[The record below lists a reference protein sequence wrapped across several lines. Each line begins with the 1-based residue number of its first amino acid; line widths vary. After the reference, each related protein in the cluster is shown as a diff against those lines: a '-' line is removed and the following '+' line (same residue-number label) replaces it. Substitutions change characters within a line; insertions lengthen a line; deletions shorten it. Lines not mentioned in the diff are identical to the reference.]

1 MKLGFYYHVP
11 ALQKPEGIYTPGF
24 QGRFIDS
31 LGAHCESVTCFLH
44 SPWANETEMMDYRLV
59 SGNVT
64 LVDIGPHGS
73 VPRRLLHS
81 GHTRRQ
87 VAKHTPGLDV
97 MLIRGPS
104 ALLPVVA
111 RGARAPVALLLVND
125 YLASLKGLHQPRWRE
140 SLIKAWALLNYQQQM
155 RVSRR
160 SLNIVNNR
168 ALYQQLSGKVPWLIE
183 TRTTTLTNADIYR
196 REDTCQEQP
205 FRLLFSG
212 RITREKGVL
221 EVIEALAR
229 VVSAGAD
236 VVLDLVGM
244 IEKNDTILQT
254 INELAARRGLSERV
268 KYHGYRAVGADLFS
282 FYQRADLFILATPS
296 AEGFPRTVWEAMAHS
311 LPVIATRVGSIPELA
326 QGAALLV
333 EPGDAAELAGA
344 IMDLISSPRQR
355 QAMIKKGMELVKNNT
370 LETQV
375 SKMVQ
380 DIQDWLRDPGS
391 APARG

>member
-11 ALQKPEGIYTPGF
+11 ALQKPDGIYTPGF

-44 SPWANETEMMDYRLV
+44 SPWVNETEMMDYRLG

-87 VAKHTPGLDV
+87 VAKHTLSLDV

-140 SLIKAWALLNYQQQM
+140 SLIRAWALLNYQQQM

-183 TRTTTLTNADIYR
+183 TRTTTLTNADFYR
-196 REDTCQEQP
+196 RKDTCQRQP
-205 FRLLFSG
+205 LRLLFSG

-221 EVIEALAR
+221 DVIEALAR

-244 IEKNDTILQT
+244 IEKNDTILQS

-268 KYHGYRAVGADLFS
+268 QYHGYRAVGADLFS
-282 FYQRADLFILATPS
+282 YYQQADLFVLASPS

-333 EPGDAAELAGA
+333 EPGDAAELARA
-344 IMDLISSPRQR
+344 IMGLISSPRQR
-355 QAMIKKGMELVKNNT
+355 QALIKKGMELVKNNT

-380 DIQDWLRDPGS
+380 DIQNWLRNP
-391 APARG
+391 

>member
-11 ALQKPEGIYTPGF
+11 ALQKPDGIYTPGF

-31 LGAHCESVTCFLH
+31 LAARCESVTCFLH
-44 SPWANETEMMDYRLV
+44 SPWVNETEMMDYRLG

-87 VAKHTPGLDV
+87 VAKHTLSLDV

-125 YLASLKGLHQPRWRE
+125 YLTGLKNLNQPWWRGN
-140 SLIKAWALLNYQQQM
+140 LIRAWAMLNYQQQM

-183 TRTTTLTNADIYR
+183 TRTTTLTNADFYR

-205 FRLLFSG
+205 LRLLFSG

-221 EVIEALAR
+221 DVIEALAR

-236 VVLDLVGM
+236 VVLDLVG
-244 IEKNDTILQT
+244 IVEEKENILQA
-254 INELAARRGLSERV
+254 ISELAARRGLSERV
-268 KYHGYRAVGADLFS
+268 QYHGYRAVGADLFS
-282 FYQRADLFILATPS
+282 FYQQADLFVLASQS
-296 AEGFPRTVWEAMAHS
+296 AFEGFPRTVWEAMAHS

-326 QGAALLV
+326 QDAALLV
-333 EPGDAAELAGA
+333 EPGDAAELARA
-344 IMDLISSPRQR
+344 IMGLISSPRQR
-355 QAMIKKGMELVKNNT
+355 QALIKKGMELAKENT

-380 DIQDWLRDPGS
+380 DIQDWLRNP
-391 APARG
+391 